1 MRHKRQLAITQA
13 FALTGPTECIDEGL
27 YLPSL
32 SCAVSLYSPNYW
44 HCNYSVGIVP
54 ALKSSDLPRVAQGYN
69 DMADYQQYLT
79 FMYTALEQLNKKGHE
94 LSETTDLVAD
104 IGLSSLEV
112 MELIEMVEDHFDI
125 SIPLNILPDVNTIG
139 ELAKKVQE
147 IAPG

>member
-1 MRHKRQLAITQA
+1 
-13 FALTGPTECIDEGL
+13 
-27 YLPSL
+27 
-32 SCAVSLYSPNYW
+32 
-44 HCNYSVGIVP
+44 
-54 ALKSSDLPRVAQGYN
+54 
-69 DMADYQQYLT
+69 MADYRQYLT
-79 FMYTALEQLNKKGHE
+79 FMYTALEQLDKKGRQ

-112 MELIEMVEDHFDI
+112 MELIEMIEDHFDI